1 MKKRIISCILT
12 VLILASVLPANAFA
26 DSSVI
31 HRQIHINPL
40 YKDVVDQKQLFSTLN
55 GAPRL
60 YSDTQP
66 QEAGSADEAAV
77 ILRKGMENREARI
90 AIRCPADAI
99 TPTDGILD
107 EIVEKAMEETGVPTQ
122 GDYIRWTYAG
132 WSGSCSLESDD
143 EGLHYVFVYDCK
155 YYTTAA
161 QEAELS
167 EKIDS
172 VLQSLDINDESSD
185 YDVICAVYDYICAN
199 VSYDYDNLND
209 SEYLLKYTAYAAM
222 INKTAVCQGYSA
234 LMYRMLQQK
243 NIDCRLI
250 PGSNHAWNIVAI
262 DGVYYNADSTWDA
275 GRDPKNYAYFLCG
288 DSDFAEHTRY
298 SEYSTEEFYRL
309 YPMAE
314 TKYVVCP
321 SHSYGAWVTT
331 KAPTCTESGIE
342 TRTCAKCG
350 ASEDRAIPATGHH
363 YDAVATAPTCTEK
376 GYTTHTCACG
386 DSYTDSSTDALGH
399 NYGAWEQT
407 KAPTCTVKGTEVRIC
422 TRCNASE
429 TRNVDALG
437 HSFIHYAEK
446 AATCTTDGWAAYDT
460 CSRCGYSTYRQIPA
474 AGHHYDA
481 VATAP
486 TCTERG
492 YTTHTCVCGISYTDS
507 YTDAVGHNYKAGI
520 CTICGALDPE
530 RRPASPQIMITTES
544 GRPKISWDA
553 VNGADKY
560 WVYRSVDGETFDY
573 YTRTDKPSFTDGSTS
588 IGTTYH
594 YAVKAVAVLGERDV
608 SSGRSTAQSIQ
619 CRPAAP
625 SVSIY
630 RASGKPQLK
639 WNAVSGAAKYWV
651 YRSTDGMNFKYYD
664 STAKTSYTNTGAL
677 LGTKYHYRVKAVAV
691 VNGKNVASAYNGTK
705 SLFTTPAAPGVS
717 IYRVNGK
724 PQLKWSAVTGAE
736 KYWIY
741 RSTDGVNFKYYDST
755 TGTSYT
761 NCIAASGTEYY
772 YKVKAAAVVN
782 GKDVASDFS
791 NTKSLFT
798 TPAAPSV
805 SITTS
810 KGKPKLTWKAVKGAD
825 NYYIYRSTDGKN
837 FKYYNETDEA
847 GYTNYSTNIGTTY
860 YYKVRAVKTIDGND
874 HKSDFSAVRSIQCR
888 PAAVNLSISRSYG
901 KPKLTWD
908 AVADADKYWI
918 YRSIDGKNFK
928 CYDTTT
934 KTSYINSGAAFN
946 TIYCYKVKAV
956 KVVNGR
962 NVVSG
967 SGSAKSVITALA
979 KPSVSITTSDGKPY
993 ISWDAVDGA
1002 TGYYVFRSTDGKNY
1016 SVLGY
1021 TTRTNYTNTASNAGT
1036 TYYYKVKAD
1045 SSNTKTAIC
1054 ANSDKTAEKLVE
1066 QAKSWL
1072 GCKES
1077 DGSNEEIIDTYNG
1090 HEPVARGLKLGYKDP
1105 WCAAFVSACA
1115 IKTGMTDIIPTEC
1128 GCGTMV
1134 KLFKKLGAWDENDGR
1149 IPNVGDIIFFD
1160 WDDSG
1165 YGDNDGFPGHV
1176 GIVEKVSG
1184 TEITVIDGNN
1194 KNDAVERRT
1203 VQINGRFIRGY
1214 GVPKYSGFRSGD
1226 TRSDYSNAVSV
1237 RCGLTAP
1244 TPSITTSEGKPKLTW
1259 SAVPGAAKYWV
1270 YRSTDGKS
1278 FSYLNSTVGT
1288 SYTDSDAKKNTKYYY
1303 KVKAV
1308 YSSNSDMNSA
1318 LSAAVSIKATK

>member
-60 YSDTQP
+60 YSGTQP
-66 QEAGSADEAAV
+66 QEAWSADEAAV

-107 EIVEKAMEETGVPTQ
+107 EIAEKAMEETGVPTQ

-132 WSGSCSLESDD
+132 WSGSYSLESDD

-350 ASEDRAIPATGHH
+350 VSENRAIPAT
-363 YDAVATAPTCTEK
+363 
-376 GYTTHTCACG
+376 
-386 DSYTDSSTDALGH
+386 
-399 NYGAWEQT
+399 
-407 KAPTCTVKGTEVRIC
+407 
-422 TRCNASE
+422 
-429 TRNVDALG
+429 
-437 HSFIHYAEK
+437 
-446 AATCTTDGWAAYDT
+446 
-460 CSRCGYSTYRQIPA
+460 
-474 AGHHYDA
+474 GHHYDA

-544 GRPKISWDA
+544 GRPKISWNA

-560 WVYRSVDGETFDY
+560 WIYRSVDGETFDY
-573 YTRTDKPSFTDGSTS
+573 YARTDKPSFTDGSTS
-588 IGTTYH
+588 IGTTYY
-594 YAVKAVAVLGERDV
+594 YAVKAVAVLGGRDV

-651 YRSTDGMNFKYYD
+651 YRSTDGVNFKYYD

-761 NCIAASGTEYY
+761 NCIAASGTEYH

-825 NYYIYRSTDGKN
+825 KYYIYRSTDGKN

-918 YRSIDGKNFK
+918 YRSTDGKNFK
-928 CYDTTT
+928 YYDTTT

-962 NVVSG
+962 NVASG

-1184 TEITVIDGNN
+1184 TQITVIDGNN

-1288 SYTDSDAKKNTKYYY
+1288 SYTDSGAKKNTKYYY

>member
-55 GAPRL
+55 SAPRL

-107 EIVEKAMEETGVPTQ
+107 EIAEKAMEETGVPTQ

-132 WSGSCSLESDD
+132 WSGSYSLESDD
-143 EGLHYVFVYDCK
+143 EGRHYVFVYDCK

-275 GRDPKNYAYFLCG
+275 GKDPKNYAYFLCG

-309 YPMAE
+309 YPMAK

-350 ASEDRAIPATGHH
+350 VSENRAIPATGHH

-376 GYTTHTCACG
+376 GYTTHTCA
-386 DSYTDSSTDALGH
+386 
-399 NYGAWEQT
+399 
-407 KAPTCTVKGTEVRIC
+407 
-422 TRCNASE
+422 
-429 TRNVDALG
+429 
-437 HSFIHYAEK
+437 
-446 AATCTTDGWAAYDT
+446 
-460 CSRCGYSTYRQIPA
+460 
-474 AGHHYDA
+474 
-481 VATAP
+481 
-486 TCTERG
+486 
-492 YTTHTCVCGISYTDS
+492 CGISYTDS

-544 GRPKISWDA
+544 GRPKISWNA

-573 YTRTDKPSFTDGSTS
+573 YARTDKPSFTDGSTS
-588 IGTTYH
+588 IGTTYY
-594 YAVKAVAVLGERDV
+594 YAVKAVAVLGGRDV

-651 YRSTDGMNFKYYD
+651 YRSTDGVNFKYYD

-691 VNGKNVASAYNGTK
+691 VNGKNVASADSGTK

-825 NYYIYRSTDGKN
+825 NYWIYRSTDGKN

-918 YRSIDGKNFK
+918 YRSTDGKNFK

-962 NVVSG
+962 NVASG

-1045 SSNTKTAIC
+1045 NSNTKTAIC

-1184 TEITVIDGNN
+1184 TKITVIDGNN

-1288 SYTDSDAKKNTKYYY
+1288 SYTDSGAKKNTKYYY

>member
-132 WSGSCSLESDD
+132 WSGSYSLESDD
-143 EGLHYVFVYDCK
+143 EGLYYVFVYDCK

-199 VSYDYDNLND
+199 VSYDYDNLDD

-386 DSYTDSSTDALGH
+386 DSYTDSSTDA
-399 NYGAWEQT
+399 
-407 KAPTCTVKGTEVRIC
+407 
-422 TRCNASE
+422 
-429 TRNVDALG
+429 
-437 HSFIHYAEK
+437 
-446 AATCTTDGWAAYDT
+446 
-460 CSRCGYSTYRQIPA
+460 
-474 AGHHYDA
+474 
-481 VATAP
+481 
-486 TCTERG
+486 
-492 YTTHTCVCGISYTDS
+492 
-507 YTDAVGHNYKAGI
+507 VGHNYKAGI

-544 GRPKISWDA
+544 GRPKISWNA

-560 WVYRSVDGETFDY
+560 WIYRSVDGETFDY
-573 YTRTDKPSFTDGSTS
+573 YARTDKPSFTDGSTS
-588 IGTTYH
+588 IGTTYY
-594 YAVKAVAVLGERDV
+594 YAVKAVAVLGGRDV
-608 SSGRSTAQSIQ
+608 PSGRSTAQSIQ

-651 YRSTDGMNFKYYD
+651 YRSTDGVNFKYYD
-664 STAKTSYTNTGAL
+664 STTKTSYTNTGAL

-691 VNGKNVASAYNGTK
+691 VNGKNVASADSGTK

-724 PQLKWSAVTGAE
+724 PQLKWSAVTGAA

-918 YRSIDGKNFK
+918 YRSTDGKNFK
-928 CYDTTT
+928 YYDTTT

-1149 IPNVGDIIFFD
+1149 IPNAGDIIFFD

-1184 TEITVIDGNN
+1184 TKITVIDGNN

-1214 GVPKYSGFRSGD
+1214 GVPKYSGFCSGD

-1288 SYTDSDAKKNTKYYY
+1288 SYTDSGAKKNTKYYY

>member
-31 HRQIHINPL
+31 HRQIHINTL
-40 YKDVVDQKQLFSTLN
+40 YKDVVYQKQLFSTLN

-107 EIVEKAMEETGVPTQ
+107 EIAEKAMEETGVPTQ

-386 DSYTDSSTDALGH
+386 L
-399 NYGAWEQT
+399 
-407 KAPTCTVKGTEVRIC
+407 
-422 TRCNASE
+422 
-429 TRNVDALG
+429 
-437 HSFIHYAEK
+437 
-446 AATCTTDGWAAYDT
+446 
-460 CSRCGYSTYRQIPA
+460 
-474 AGHHYDA
+474 
-481 VATAP
+481 
-486 TCTERG
+486 
-492 YTTHTCVCGISYTDS
+492 SYTDS

-544 GRPKISWDA
+544 GRPKISWNA

-573 YTRTDKPSFTDGSTS
+573 YARTDKPSFTDGSTS

-594 YAVKAVAVLGERDV
+594 YAVKAVAVLGGRDV

-625 SVSIY
+625 SVRIY
-630 RASGKPQLK
+630 RVNGKPQLK
-639 WNAVSGAAKYWV
+639 WNAVSGTAKYWV
-651 YRSTDGMNFKYYD
+651 YRSTDGVNFKYYD

-772 YKVKAAAVVN
+772 YKVKAAAVVS
-782 GKDVASDFS
+782 GKNVASDFS

-1288 SYTDSDAKKNTKYYY
+1288 SYTDSGAKKNTKYYY

-1308 YSSNSDMNSA
+1308 YSSNSDLNSA
-1318 LSAAVSIKATK
+1318 RSAAVSIKATK

>member
-107 EIVEKAMEETGVPTQ
+107 EIAEKAMEETGVPTQ

-262 DGVYYNADSTWDA
+262 DGVYYNVDSTWDA

-350 ASEDRAIPATGHH
+350 VSENRAIPAT
-363 YDAVATAPTCTEK
+363 
-376 GYTTHTCACG
+376 
-386 DSYTDSSTDALGH
+386 
-399 NYGAWEQT
+399 
-407 KAPTCTVKGTEVRIC
+407 
-422 TRCNASE
+422 
-429 TRNVDALG
+429 
-437 HSFIHYAEK
+437 
-446 AATCTTDGWAAYDT
+446 
-460 CSRCGYSTYRQIPA
+460 
-474 AGHHYDA
+474 GHHYDA

-492 YTTHTCVCGISYTDS
+492 YTTHTCVCGLSYTDS

-544 GRPKISWDA
+544 GRPKISWNA

-573 YTRTDKPSFTDGSTS
+573 YARTDKPSFTDGSTS
-588 IGTTYH
+588 IGTTYY
-594 YAVKAVAVLGERDV
+594 YAVKAVAVLGGRDV

-625 SVSIY
+625 SVRIY
-630 RASGKPQLK
+630 RVNGKPQLK

-651 YRSTDGMNFKYYD
+651 YRSTDGVNFKYYD

-691 VNGKNVASAYNGTK
+691 VNGKNVASADSGTK

-772 YKVKAAAVVN
+772 YKVKAAAVEN
-782 GKDVASDFS
+782 GKNVASDFS

-918 YRSIDGKNFK
+918 YRSTDGKNFK
-928 CYDTTT
+928 YYDTTT

-946 TIYCYKVKAV
+946 TIYYYKVKAV

-1045 SSNTKTAIC
+1045 NSNTKTAIC

-1184 TEITVIDGNN
+1184 TKITVIDGNN

-1288 SYTDSDAKKNTKYYY
+1288 SYTDSGAKKNTKYYY

>member
-107 EIVEKAMEETGVPTQ
+107 EIAEKAMEETGVPTQ
-122 GDYIRWTYAG
+122 DDYIRWTYSG
-132 WSGSCSLESDD
+132 WSGSYSLESDD

-350 ASEDRAIPATGHH
+350 VSENRAIPATGHH

-386 DSYTDSSTDALGH
+386 DSYTDSS
-399 NYGAWEQT
+399 
-407 KAPTCTVKGTEVRIC
+407 
-422 TRCNASE
+422 
-429 TRNVDALG
+429 
-437 HSFIHYAEK
+437 
-446 AATCTTDGWAAYDT
+446 
-460 CSRCGYSTYRQIPA
+460 
-474 AGHHYDA
+474 
-481 VATAP
+481 
-486 TCTERG
+486 
-492 YTTHTCVCGISYTDS
+492 
-507 YTDAVGHNYKAGI
+507 TDAVGHNYKAGI

-544 GRPKISWDA
+544 GRPKISWNA

-560 WVYRSVDGETFDY
+560 WIYRSVDGETFDY
-573 YTRTDKPSFTDGSTS
+573 YARTDKPSFTDGSSS
-588 IGTTYH
+588 IGTTYY
-594 YAVKAVAVLGERDV
+594 YAVKAVAVLGGRDV

-651 YRSTDGMNFKYYD
+651 YRSTDGVNFKYYD
-664 STAKTSYTNTGAL
+664 STAKTSYTYTGAL

-691 VNGKNVASAYNGTK
+691 VNGKNVASADSGTK

-717 IYRVNGK
+717 IYSVKGK

-825 NYYIYRSTDGKN
+825 KYYIYRSTDGKN

-918 YRSIDGKNFK
+918 YRSTDGKNFK

-1045 SSNTKTAIC
+1045 NSNTKTAIC

-1184 TEITVIDGNN
+1184 TKITVIDGNN

-1226 TRSDYSNAVSV
+1226 TRSDFSNAVSL

-1244 TPSITTSEGKPKLTW
+1244 TSIITTSEGKPKLTW

-1288 SYTDSDAKKNTKYYY
+1288 SYTDSGAKKNTKYYY

>member
-132 WSGSCSLESDD
+132 WSGSYSLESDD
-143 EGLHYVFVYDCK
+143 EGLYYVFVYDCE

-199 VSYDYDNLND
+199 VSYDYDNLDD

-350 ASEDRAIPATGHH
+350 VSENRAIPATGHH

-386 DSYTDSSTDALGH
+386 DSYTDSS
-399 NYGAWEQT
+399 
-407 KAPTCTVKGTEVRIC
+407 
-422 TRCNASE
+422 
-429 TRNVDALG
+429 
-437 HSFIHYAEK
+437 
-446 AATCTTDGWAAYDT
+446 
-460 CSRCGYSTYRQIPA
+460 
-474 AGHHYDA
+474 
-481 VATAP
+481 
-486 TCTERG
+486 
-492 YTTHTCVCGISYTDS
+492 
-507 YTDAVGHNYKAGI
+507 TDAVGHNYKAGI

-544 GRPKISWDA
+544 GRPKISWNA

-573 YTRTDKPSFTDGSTS
+573 YARTDKPSFTDGSTS
-588 IGTTYH
+588 IGTTYY
-594 YAVKAVAVLGERDV
+594 YAVKAVAVLGGRDV

-651 YRSTDGMNFKYYD
+651 YRSTDGVNFKYYD
-664 STAKTSYTNTGAL
+664 STTKTSYTNTGAL

-691 VNGKNVASAYNGTK
+691 VNGKNVASADSGTK

-724 PQLKWSAVTGAE
+724 PQLKWSAVTGAA

-918 YRSIDGKNFK
+918 YRSTDGKNFK

-967 SGSAKSVITALA
+967 SGNAKSVITALA

-1045 SSNTKTAIC
+1045 NSNTKTAIC

-1149 IPNVGDIIFFD
+1149 IPNAGDIIFFD

-1288 SYTDSDAKKNTKYYY
+1288 SYTDSGAKKNTKYYY

-1318 LSAAVSIKATK
+1318 RSAAVSIKATK

>member
-40 YKDVVDQKQLFSTLN
+40 YKDVVDQKQLFSALN

-107 EIVEKAMEETGVPTQ
+107 EIAEKAMEETGVPTQ

-132 WSGSCSLESDD
+132 WSGSYSLESDD

-314 TKYVVCP
+314 TKYAVCP

-350 ASEDRAIPATGHH
+350 VSENRAIPATGHH

-386 DSYTDSSTDALGH
+386 DSYTDS
-399 NYGAWEQT
+399 
-407 KAPTCTVKGTEVRIC
+407 
-422 TRCNASE
+422 
-429 TRNVDALG
+429 
-437 HSFIHYAEK
+437 
-446 AATCTTDGWAAYDT
+446 
-460 CSRCGYSTYRQIPA
+460 
-474 AGHHYDA
+474 
-481 VATAP
+481 
-486 TCTERG
+486 
-492 YTTHTCVCGISYTDS
+492 
-507 YTDAVGHNYKAGI
+507 YTDAAGHNYKAGI

-544 GRPKISWDA
+544 GRPKISWNA

-560 WVYRSVDGETFDY
+560 WIYRSVDGVTFDY
-573 YTRTDKPSFTDGSTS
+573 YARTDKPSFTDGSTS
-588 IGTTYH
+588 IGTTYY
-594 YAVKAVAVLGERDV
+594 YAVKAVAVLGGRDV

-651 YRSTDGMNFKYYD
+651 YRSTDGVNFKYYD

-825 NYYIYRSTDGKN
+825 NYWIYRSTDGKN

-918 YRSIDGKNFK
+918 YRSTDGKNFK

-962 NVVSG
+962 NVASG

-1045 SSNTKTAIC
+1045 NSNTKTAIC

-1184 TEITVIDGNN
+1184 TQITVIDGNN

-1288 SYTDSDAKKNTKYYY
+1288 SYTDSGAKKNTKYYY

>member
-1 MKKRIISCILT
+1 M
-12 VLILASVLPANAFA
+12 LILASVLPANAFA

-90 AIRCPADAI
+90 AFRCPADAI

-107 EIVEKAMEETGVPTQ
+107 EIAEKAMEETGVPTQ

-132 WSGSCSLESDD
+132 WNGSYSLESDD

-350 ASEDRAIPATGHH
+350 VSENRAIPATGHH

-386 DSYTDSSTDALGH
+386 DSYTDSS
-399 NYGAWEQT
+399 
-407 KAPTCTVKGTEVRIC
+407 
-422 TRCNASE
+422 
-429 TRNVDALG
+429 
-437 HSFIHYAEK
+437 
-446 AATCTTDGWAAYDT
+446 
-460 CSRCGYSTYRQIPA
+460 
-474 AGHHYDA
+474 
-481 VATAP
+481 
-486 TCTERG
+486 
-492 YTTHTCVCGISYTDS
+492 
-507 YTDAVGHNYKAGI
+507 TDAVGHNYKAGI

-544 GRPKISWDA
+544 GRPKISWNA

-560 WVYRSVDGETFDY
+560 WIYRSVDGETFDY
-573 YTRTDKPSFTDGSTS
+573 YARTDKPSFTDGSTS
-588 IGTTYH
+588 IGTTYY
-594 YAVKAVAVLGERDV
+594 YAVKAVAVLGGRDV

-651 YRSTDGMNFKYYD
+651 YRSTDGVNFKYYD

-691 VNGKNVASAYNGTK
+691 VNGKNVASAYSGTK
-705 SLFTTPAAPGVS
+705 SLFTTPAAPDVS

-798 TPAAPSV
+798 TPSAPSV

-825 NYYIYRSTDGKN
+825 NYWIYRSTDGKN

-918 YRSIDGKNFK
+918 YRSTDGKNFK

-962 NVVSG
+962 NVASG

-1045 SSNTKTAIC
+1045 NSNTKTAIC

-1288 SYTDSDAKKNTKYYY
+1288 SYTDSGAKKNTKYYY

>member
-55 GAPRL
+55 SAPRL

-90 AIRCPADAI
+90 AIRFPADAI

-107 EIVEKAMEETGVPTQ
+107 EIAEKAMEETGVPTQ

-132 WSGSCSLESDD
+132 WSGSYSLESDD
-143 EGLHYVFVYDCK
+143 EGRHYVFVYDCK

-288 DSDFAEHTRY
+288 DTDFAEHTRY

-350 ASEDRAIPATGHH
+350 VSENRAIPATGHH

-386 DSYTDSSTDALGH
+386 DSYTDSS
-399 NYGAWEQT
+399 
-407 KAPTCTVKGTEVRIC
+407 
-422 TRCNASE
+422 
-429 TRNVDALG
+429 
-437 HSFIHYAEK
+437 
-446 AATCTTDGWAAYDT
+446 
-460 CSRCGYSTYRQIPA
+460 
-474 AGHHYDA
+474 
-481 VATAP
+481 
-486 TCTERG
+486 
-492 YTTHTCVCGISYTDS
+492 
-507 YTDAVGHNYKAGI
+507 TDAVGHNYKAGI

-544 GRPKISWDA
+544 GRPKISWNA

-573 YTRTDKPSFTDGSTS
+573 YARTDKPSFTDGSTS

-594 YAVKAVAVLGERDV
+594 YAVKAVAVLGGRDV

-630 RASGKPQLK
+630 RVSGKPQLK

-651 YRSTDGMNFKYYD
+651 YRSTDGVNFKYYD

-691 VNGKNVASAYNGTK
+691 VNGKNVASADSGTK

-825 NYYIYRSTDGKN
+825 KYWIYRSTDGKN

-918 YRSIDGKNFK
+918 YRSTDGKNFK

-1045 SSNTKTAIC
+1045 NSNTKTAIC

-1184 TEITVIDGNN
+1184 TQITVIDGNN

-1203 VQINGRFIRGY
+1203 VQVNGRFIRGY

-1288 SYTDSDAKKNTKYYY
+1288 SYTDSGAKKNTKYYY

-1308 YSSNSDMNSA
+1308 YSSNSDLNSA
-1318 LSAAVSIKATK
+1318 RSAAVSIKATK

>member
-55 GAPRL
+55 SAPRL

-90 AIRCPADAI
+90 AIRFPADAI

-107 EIVEKAMEETGVPTQ
+107 EIAEKAMEETGVPTQ

-132 WSGSCSLESDD
+132 WSGSYSLESDD
-143 EGLHYVFVYDCK
+143 EGRHYVFVYDCK

-275 GRDPKNYAYFLCG
+275 GKDPKNYAYFLCG

-309 YPMAE
+309 YPMAK

-350 ASEDRAIPATGHH
+350 VSENRAIPATGHH

-376 GYTTHTCACG
+376 GYTTHTCA
-386 DSYTDSSTDALGH
+386 
-399 NYGAWEQT
+399 
-407 KAPTCTVKGTEVRIC
+407 
-422 TRCNASE
+422 
-429 TRNVDALG
+429 
-437 HSFIHYAEK
+437 
-446 AATCTTDGWAAYDT
+446 
-460 CSRCGYSTYRQIPA
+460 
-474 AGHHYDA
+474 
-481 VATAP
+481 
-486 TCTERG
+486 
-492 YTTHTCVCGISYTDS
+492 CGISYTDS

-544 GRPKISWDA
+544 GRPKISWNA

-573 YTRTDKPSFTDGSTS
+573 YARTDKPSFTDGSTS
-588 IGTTYH
+588 IGTTYY
-594 YAVKAVAVLGERDV
+594 YAVKAVAVLGGRDV

-625 SVSIY
+625 SVRIY
-630 RASGKPQLK
+630 RVNGKPQLK

-651 YRSTDGMNFKYYD
+651 YRSTDGVNFKYYD

-825 NYYIYRSTDGKN
+825 KYYIYRSTDGKN

-918 YRSIDGKNFK
+918 YRSTDGKNFK
-928 CYDTTT
+928 YYDTTT

-962 NVVSG
+962 NVASG

-1045 SSNTKTAIC
+1045 NSNTKTAIC

-1149 IPNVGDIIFFD
+1149 IPNIGDIIFFD

-1184 TEITVIDGNN
+1184 TKITVIDGNN

-1288 SYTDSDAKKNTKYYY
+1288 SYTDSGAKKNTKYYY

-1308 YSSNSDMNSA
+1308 YSSNSDLNSA
-1318 LSAAVSIKATK
+1318 RSAAVSIKATK

>member
-90 AIRCPADAI
+90 AFRCPADAI

-107 EIVEKAMEETGVPTQ
+107 EIAEKAMEETGVPTQ

-132 WSGSCSLESDD
+132 WSGSYSLESDD

-167 EKIDS
+167 KKIDS

-350 ASEDRAIPATGHH
+350 VSENRAIPATGHH

-386 DSYTDSSTDALGH
+386 DSYTDSS
-399 NYGAWEQT
+399 
-407 KAPTCTVKGTEVRIC
+407 
-422 TRCNASE
+422 
-429 TRNVDALG
+429 
-437 HSFIHYAEK
+437 
-446 AATCTTDGWAAYDT
+446 
-460 CSRCGYSTYRQIPA
+460 
-474 AGHHYDA
+474 
-481 VATAP
+481 
-486 TCTERG
+486 
-492 YTTHTCVCGISYTDS
+492 
-507 YTDAVGHNYKAGI
+507 TDAVGHNYKAGI

-544 GRPKISWDA
+544 GRPKISWNA

-560 WVYRSVDGETFDY
+560 WIYRSVDGETFDY
-573 YTRTDKPSFTDGSTS
+573 YARTDKPSFTDGSTS
-588 IGTTYH
+588 IGTTYY
-594 YAVKAVAVLGERDV
+594 YAVKAVAVLGGRDV

-651 YRSTDGMNFKYYD
+651 YRSTDGVNFKYYD

-825 NYYIYRSTDGKN
+825 NYWIYRSTDGKN

-918 YRSIDGKNFK
+918 YRSTDGKNFK

-962 NVVSG
+962 NVASG

-1045 SSNTKTAIC
+1045 NSNTKTAIC

-1165 YGDNDGFPGHV
+1165 YGDNDGSPGHV

-1184 TEITVIDGNN
+1184 TQITVIDGNN

-1288 SYTDSDAKKNTKYYY
+1288 SYTDSGAKKNTKYYY

-1318 LSAAVSIKATK
+1318 RSAAVSIKATK

>member
-107 EIVEKAMEETGVPTQ
+107 EIAEKAMEETGVPTQ

-132 WSGSCSLESDD
+132 WSGSYSLESDD

-185 YDVICAVYDYICAN
+185 YDIICAVYDYICAN

-288 DSDFAEHTRY
+288 DTDFAEHTRY

-350 ASEDRAIPATGHH
+350 VSENRAIPATGHH

-386 DSYTDSSTDALGH
+386 DSYTDSS
-399 NYGAWEQT
+399 
-407 KAPTCTVKGTEVRIC
+407 
-422 TRCNASE
+422 
-429 TRNVDALG
+429 
-437 HSFIHYAEK
+437 
-446 AATCTTDGWAAYDT
+446 
-460 CSRCGYSTYRQIPA
+460 
-474 AGHHYDA
+474 
-481 VATAP
+481 
-486 TCTERG
+486 
-492 YTTHTCVCGISYTDS
+492 
-507 YTDAVGHNYKAGI
+507 TDAVGHNYKAGI

-544 GRPKISWDA
+544 GRPKISWNA

-573 YTRTDKPSFTDGSTS
+573 YARTDKPSFTDGSTS
-588 IGTTYH
+588 IGTTYY
-594 YAVKAVAVLGERDV
+594 YAVKAVAVLGGRDV

-630 RASGKPQLK
+630 RVSGKPQLK

-651 YRSTDGMNFKYYD
+651 YRSTDGVNFKYYD

-918 YRSIDGKNFK
+918 YRSTDGKNFK

-946 TIYCYKVKAV
+946 TIYYYKVKAV

-1045 SSNTKTAIC
+1045 NSNTKTAIC

-1184 TEITVIDGNN
+1184 TKITVIDGNN

-1288 SYTDSDAKKNTKYYY
+1288 SYTDSGAKKNTKYYY

>member
-1 MKKRIISCILT
+1 M
-12 VLILASVLPANAFA
+12 LPANAFA

-90 AIRCPADAI
+90 AIRCPVDAI

-132 WSGSCSLESDD
+132 WSGSYSLESDD

-199 VSYDYDNLND
+199 VSYDYDNLDD

-262 DGVYYNADSTWDA
+262 DGLYYNADSTWDA
-275 GRDPKNYAYFLCG
+275 GKDPKNYAYFLCG

-314 TKYVVCP
+314 TKHVVCP

-350 ASEDRAIPATGHH
+350 VSEDRAIPAT
-363 YDAVATAPTCTEK
+363 
-376 GYTTHTCACG
+376 
-386 DSYTDSSTDALGH
+386 
-399 NYGAWEQT
+399 
-407 KAPTCTVKGTEVRIC
+407 
-422 TRCNASE
+422 
-429 TRNVDALG
+429 
-437 HSFIHYAEK
+437 
-446 AATCTTDGWAAYDT
+446 
-460 CSRCGYSTYRQIPA
+460 
-474 AGHHYDA
+474 GHHYDA

-492 YTTHTCVCGISYTDS
+492 YTTHTCVCGLSYTDS

-544 GRPKISWDA
+544 GRPKISWNA

-560 WVYRSVDGETFDY
+560 WIYRSVDGETFDY
-573 YTRTDKPSFTDGSTS
+573 YARTDKPSFTDGSTS
-588 IGTTYH
+588 IGTTYY

-651 YRSTDGMNFKYYD
+651 YRSTDGVNFKYYD
-664 STAKTSYTNTGAL
+664 STTKTSYTNTGAL

-691 VNGKNVASAYNGTK
+691 VNGKNVASADSGTK

-724 PQLKWSAVTGAE
+724 PQLKWSAVTGAA

-772 YKVKAAAVVN
+772 YKVKAAAVAN

-918 YRSIDGKNFK
+918 YRSTDGKNFK
-928 CYDTTT
+928 YYDTTT

-1045 SSNTKTAIC
+1045 NSNTKTAIC

-1184 TEITVIDGNN
+1184 TKITVIDGNN

-1288 SYTDSDAKKNTKYYY
+1288 SYTDSGAKKNTKYYY

-1318 LSAAVSIKATK
+1318 RSAAVSIKATK

>member
-132 WSGSCSLESDD
+132 WSGSYSLESDD

-350 ASEDRAIPATGHH
+350 VSENRAIPATGHH

-386 DSYTDSSTDALGH
+386 DSYTDSS
-399 NYGAWEQT
+399 
-407 KAPTCTVKGTEVRIC
+407 
-422 TRCNASE
+422 
-429 TRNVDALG
+429 
-437 HSFIHYAEK
+437 
-446 AATCTTDGWAAYDT
+446 
-460 CSRCGYSTYRQIPA
+460 
-474 AGHHYDA
+474 
-481 VATAP
+481 
-486 TCTERG
+486 
-492 YTTHTCVCGISYTDS
+492 
-507 YTDAVGHNYKAGI
+507 TDAVGHNYKAGI

-544 GRPKISWDA
+544 GRPKISWNA

-573 YTRTDKPSFTDGSTS
+573 YARTDKPSFTDGSTS
-588 IGTTYH
+588 IGTTYY
-594 YAVKAVAVLGERDV
+594 YAVKAVAVLGGRDV

-651 YRSTDGMNFKYYD
+651 YRSTDGVNFKYYD

-825 NYYIYRSTDGKN
+825 KYWIYRSTDGKN

-918 YRSIDGKNFK
+918 YRSTDGKNFK

-1045 SSNTKTAIC
+1045 NSNTKTAIC

-1184 TEITVIDGNN
+1184 TKITVIDGNN

-1288 SYTDSDAKKNTKYYY
+1288 SYTDSGAKKNTKYYY

>member
-107 EIVEKAMEETGVPTQ
+107 EIAEKAMEETGVPTQ

-132 WSGSCSLESDD
+132 WSGSYSLESDD
-143 EGLHYVFVYDCK
+143 EGLYYVFVYDCK

-172 VLQSLDINDESSD
+172 VLQSLDINDEASD

-199 VSYDYDNLND
+199 VSYDYDNLDD

-309 YPMAE
+309 YPMAK

-350 ASEDRAIPATGHH
+350 VSENRAIPAT
-363 YDAVATAPTCTEK
+363 
-376 GYTTHTCACG
+376 
-386 DSYTDSSTDALGH
+386 
-399 NYGAWEQT
+399 
-407 KAPTCTVKGTEVRIC
+407 
-422 TRCNASE
+422 
-429 TRNVDALG
+429 
-437 HSFIHYAEK
+437 
-446 AATCTTDGWAAYDT
+446 
-460 CSRCGYSTYRQIPA
+460 
-474 AGHHYDA
+474 GHHYDA

-492 YTTHTCVCGISYTDS
+492 YTTHTCVCGLSYTDS
-507 YTDAVGHNYKAGI
+507 YTDAAGHNYKAGI

-544 GRPKISWDA
+544 GRPKISWNA

-573 YTRTDKPSFTDGSTS
+573 YARTDKPSFTDGSTS
-588 IGTTYH
+588 IGTTYY
-594 YAVKAVAVLGERDV
+594 YAVKAVAVLGGRDV
-608 SSGRSTAQSIQ
+608 PSGRSTAQSIQ

-651 YRSTDGMNFKYYD
+651 YRSTDGVNFKYYD

-691 VNGKNVASAYNGTK
+691 VNGKNVASAYSGTK

-825 NYYIYRSTDGKN
+825 KYWIYRSTDGKN

-918 YRSIDGKNFK
+918 YRSTDGKNFK

-1045 SSNTKTAIC
+1045 NSNTKTAIC

-1184 TEITVIDGNN
+1184 TKITVIDGNN

-1288 SYTDSDAKKNTKYYY
+1288 SYTDSGAKKNTKYYY

-1318 LSAAVSIKATK
+1318 RSAAVSIKATK

>member
-1 MKKRIISCILT
+1 M
-12 VLILASVLPANAFA
+12 LILASVLPANAFA

-132 WSGSCSLESDD
+132 WSGSYSLESDD

-350 ASEDRAIPATGHH
+350 VSENRAIPATGHH

-386 DSYTDSSTDALGH
+386 DSYTDSS
-399 NYGAWEQT
+399 
-407 KAPTCTVKGTEVRIC
+407 
-422 TRCNASE
+422 
-429 TRNVDALG
+429 
-437 HSFIHYAEK
+437 
-446 AATCTTDGWAAYDT
+446 
-460 CSRCGYSTYRQIPA
+460 
-474 AGHHYDA
+474 
-481 VATAP
+481 
-486 TCTERG
+486 
-492 YTTHTCVCGISYTDS
+492 
-507 YTDAVGHNYKAGI
+507 TDAVGHNYKAGI

-544 GRPKISWDA
+544 GRPKISWNA

-573 YTRTDKPSFTDGSTS
+573 YARTDKPSFTDGSTS
-588 IGTTYH
+588 IGTTYY
-594 YAVKAVAVLGERDV
+594 YAVKAVAVLGGRDV

-651 YRSTDGMNFKYYD
+651 YRSTDGVNFKYYD

-691 VNGKNVASAYNGTK
+691 VNGKNVASADSGTK

-825 NYYIYRSTDGKN
+825 KYYIYRSTDGKN

-918 YRSIDGKNFK
+918 YRSTDGKNFK
-928 CYDTTT
+928 YYDTTT

-1045 SSNTKTAIC
+1045 NSNTKTAIC

-1184 TEITVIDGNN
+1184 TKITVIDGNN

-1288 SYTDSDAKKNTKYYY
+1288 SYTDSGAKKNTKYYY

-1318 LSAAVSIKATK
+1318 RSAAVSIKATK

>member
-132 WSGSCSLESDD
+132 WSGSYSLESDD

-199 VSYDYDNLND
+199 VSYDYDNLDD

-309 YPMAE
+309 YPMAK

-350 ASEDRAIPATGHH
+350 VSENRAIPAT
-363 YDAVATAPTCTEK
+363 
-376 GYTTHTCACG
+376 
-386 DSYTDSSTDALGH
+386 
-399 NYGAWEQT
+399 
-407 KAPTCTVKGTEVRIC
+407 
-422 TRCNASE
+422 
-429 TRNVDALG
+429 
-437 HSFIHYAEK
+437 
-446 AATCTTDGWAAYDT
+446 
-460 CSRCGYSTYRQIPA
+460 
-474 AGHHYDA
+474 GHHYDA

-492 YTTHTCVCGISYTDS
+492 YTTHTCVCGLSYTDS
-507 YTDAVGHNYKAGI
+507 YTDAAGHNYKAGI

-544 GRPKISWDA
+544 GRPKISWNA

-573 YTRTDKPSFTDGSTS
+573 YARTDKPSFTDGSTS
-588 IGTTYH
+588 IGTTYY
-594 YAVKAVAVLGERDV
+594 YAVKAVAVLGGRDV

-651 YRSTDGMNFKYYD
+651 YRSTDGVNFKYYD

-691 VNGKNVASAYNGTK
+691 VNGKNVASADSGTK

-772 YKVKAAAVVN
+772 YKVKAAAVEN
-782 GKDVASDFS
+782 GKNVASDFS

-825 NYYIYRSTDGKN
+825 KYYIYRSTDGKN

-918 YRSIDGKNFK
+918 YRSTDGKNFK
-928 CYDTTT
+928 YYDTTT

-1045 SSNTKTAIC
+1045 NLNTKTAIC

-1149 IPNVGDIIFFD
+1149 IPNVGDIIFFG

-1184 TEITVIDGNN
+1184 TQITVIDGNN

-1288 SYTDSDAKKNTKYYY
+1288 SYTDSGAKKNTKYYY

-1308 YSSNSDMNSA
+1308 YSSNSDLNSA
-1318 LSAAVSIKATK
+1318 RSAAVSIKATK

>member
-12 VLILASVLPANAFA
+12 VLILASVLPANTFA

-107 EIVEKAMEETGVPTQ
+107 EIAEKAMEETGVPTQ

-132 WSGSCSLESDD
+132 WSGSYSLESDD

-199 VSYDYDNLND
+199 VSYDYDNLED

-350 ASEDRAIPATGHH
+350 VSENRAIPAAGHH

-386 DSYTDSSTDALGH
+386 DSYTDSS
-399 NYGAWEQT
+399 
-407 KAPTCTVKGTEVRIC
+407 
-422 TRCNASE
+422 
-429 TRNVDALG
+429 
-437 HSFIHYAEK
+437 
-446 AATCTTDGWAAYDT
+446 
-460 CSRCGYSTYRQIPA
+460 
-474 AGHHYDA
+474 
-481 VATAP
+481 
-486 TCTERG
+486 
-492 YTTHTCVCGISYTDS
+492 
-507 YTDAVGHNYKAGI
+507 TDAVGHNYKAGI

-544 GRPKISWDA
+544 GRPKISWNA

-560 WVYRSVDGETFDY
+560 WIYRSVDGETFDY
-573 YTRTDKPSFTDGSTS
+573 YARTDKPSFTDGSTS
-588 IGTTYH
+588 IGTTYY
-594 YAVKAVAVLGERDV
+594 YAVKAVAVLDGRDV
-608 SSGRSTAQSIQ
+608 PSGRSTAQSIQ

-651 YRSTDGMNFKYYD
+651 YRSTDGVNFKYYD
-664 STAKTSYTNTGAL
+664 STTKTSYTNTGAL

-691 VNGKNVASAYNGTK
+691 VNGKDVASADSGTK

-724 PQLKWSAVTGAE
+724 PQLKWSAVTGAA

-918 YRSIDGKNFK
+918 YRSTDGKNFK

-1045 SSNTKTAIC
+1045 NSNTKTASC

-1184 TEITVIDGNN
+1184 TKITVIDGNN

-1278 FSYLNSTVGT
+1278 FSYLNSTAGT
-1288 SYTDSDAKKNTKYYY
+1288 SYTDSGAKKNTKYYY

-1308 YSSNSDMNSA
+1308 YSSNSDLNSA
-1318 LSAAVSIKATK
+1318 RSAAVSIKATK

>member
-12 VLILASVLPANAFA
+12 VLILASVLPANTFA

-107 EIVEKAMEETGVPTQ
+107 EIAEKAMEETGVPTQ

-132 WSGSCSLESDD
+132 WSGSYSLESDD

-199 VSYDYDNLND
+199 VSYDYDNLED

-350 ASEDRAIPATGHH
+350 VSENRAIPAAGHH

-386 DSYTDSSTDALGH
+386 DSYTDSS
-399 NYGAWEQT
+399 
-407 KAPTCTVKGTEVRIC
+407 
-422 TRCNASE
+422 
-429 TRNVDALG
+429 
-437 HSFIHYAEK
+437 
-446 AATCTTDGWAAYDT
+446 
-460 CSRCGYSTYRQIPA
+460 
-474 AGHHYDA
+474 
-481 VATAP
+481 
-486 TCTERG
+486 
-492 YTTHTCVCGISYTDS
+492 
-507 YTDAVGHNYKAGI
+507 TDAVGHNYKAGI

-544 GRPKISWDA
+544 GRPKISWNA

-560 WVYRSVDGETFDY
+560 WIYRSVDGETFDY
-573 YTRTDKPSFTDGSTS
+573 YARTDKPSFTDGSTS
-588 IGTTYH
+588 IGTTYY
-594 YAVKAVAVLGERDV
+594 YAVKAVAVLGGRDV

-651 YRSTDGMNFKYYD
+651 YRSTDGVNFKYYD

-825 NYYIYRSTDGKN
+825 KYYIYRSTDGKN

-918 YRSIDGKNFK
+918 YRSTDGKNFK

-962 NVVSG
+962 NVASG

-1045 SSNTKTAIC
+1045 NSNTKTAIC

-1184 TEITVIDGNN
+1184 TKITVIDGNN

-1318 LSAAVSIKATK
+1318 RSAAVSIKATK

>member
-107 EIVEKAMEETGVPTQ
+107 EIAEKAMEETGVPTQ

-132 WSGSCSLESDD
+132 WSGSYSLESDD

-376 GYTTHTCACG
+376 GYTTHTC
-386 DSYTDSSTDALGH
+386 
-399 NYGAWEQT
+399 
-407 KAPTCTVKGTEVRIC
+407 
-422 TRCNASE
+422 
-429 TRNVDALG
+429 
-437 HSFIHYAEK
+437 
-446 AATCTTDGWAAYDT
+446 
-460 CSRCGYSTYRQIPA
+460 
-474 AGHHYDA
+474 
-481 VATAP
+481 
-486 TCTERG
+486 
-492 YTTHTCVCGISYTDS
+492 VCGLSYTDS

-544 GRPKISWDA
+544 GRPKISWNA

-560 WVYRSVDGETFDY
+560 WIYRSVDGETFDY
-573 YTRTDKPSFTDGSTS
+573 YARTDKPSFTDGSTS

-594 YAVKAVAVLGERDV
+594 YAVKAVAVLGGRDV

-651 YRSTDGMNFKYYD
+651 YRSTDGVNFKYYD

-918 YRSIDGKNFK
+918 YRSTDGKNFK
-928 CYDTTT
+928 YYDTTT

-1045 SSNTKTAIC
+1045 NSNTKTAIC

-1149 IPNVGDIIFFD
+1149 IPNIGDIIFFD

-1184 TEITVIDGNN
+1184 TKITVIDGNN

>member
-90 AIRCPADAI
+90 AISCPADAI

-107 EIVEKAMEETGVPTQ
+107 EIAEKAMEETGVPTQ

-132 WSGSCSLESDD
+132 WSGSYSLESDD

-275 GRDPKNYAYFLCG
+275 GKDPKNYAYFLCG

-350 ASEDRAIPATGHH
+350 VSENRAIPATGHH

-386 DSYTDSSTDALGH
+386 DSYTDSS
-399 NYGAWEQT
+399 
-407 KAPTCTVKGTEVRIC
+407 
-422 TRCNASE
+422 
-429 TRNVDALG
+429 
-437 HSFIHYAEK
+437 
-446 AATCTTDGWAAYDT
+446 
-460 CSRCGYSTYRQIPA
+460 
-474 AGHHYDA
+474 
-481 VATAP
+481 
-486 TCTERG
+486 
-492 YTTHTCVCGISYTDS
+492 
-507 YTDAVGHNYKAGI
+507 TDAVGHNYKAGI

-544 GRPKISWDA
+544 GRPKISWNA

-573 YTRTDKPSFTDGSTS
+573 YARTDKPSFTDGSTS
-588 IGTTYH
+588 IGTTYY
-594 YAVKAVAVLGERDV
+594 YAVKAVAVLGGRDV

-651 YRSTDGMNFKYYD
+651 YRSTDGVNFKYYD

-825 NYYIYRSTDGKN
+825 KYYIYRSTDGKN

-918 YRSIDGKNFK
+918 YRSTDGKNFK
-928 CYDTTT
+928 YYDTTT

-1045 SSNTKTAIC
+1045 NSNTKTASS

-1149 IPNVGDIIFFD
+1149 IPNIGDIIFFD

-1184 TEITVIDGNN
+1184 TKITVIDGNN

-1288 SYTDSDAKKNTKYYY
+1288 SYTDSGAKKNTKYYY

-1308 YSSNSDMNSA
+1308 YSSNSDLNSA
-1318 LSAAVSIKATK
+1318 RSAAVSIKATK

>member
-132 WSGSCSLESDD
+132 WSGSYSLESDD
-143 EGLHYVFVYDCK
+143 EGRHYVFVYDCK

-350 ASEDRAIPATGHH
+350 VSENRA
-363 YDAVATAPTCTEK
+363 
-376 GYTTHTCACG
+376 
-386 DSYTDSSTDALGH
+386 
-399 NYGAWEQT
+399 
-407 KAPTCTVKGTEVRIC
+407 
-422 TRCNASE
+422 
-429 TRNVDALG
+429 
-437 HSFIHYAEK
+437 
-446 AATCTTDGWAAYDT
+446 
-460 CSRCGYSTYRQIPA
+460 IPA

-492 YTTHTCVCGISYTDS
+492 YTTHTCVCGLSYTDS
-507 YTDAVGHNYKAGI
+507 YTDAAGHNYKAGI

-724 PQLKWSAVTGAE
+724 PQLKWSAVTGAA

-782 GKDVASDFS
+782 GKNVASDFS

-825 NYYIYRSTDGKN
+825 KYYVYRSTDGKN

>member
-40 YKDVVDQKQLFSTLN
+40 YKDVVDQKQLFSALN

-107 EIVEKAMEETGVPTQ
+107 EIAEKAMEETGVPTQ

-132 WSGSCSLESDD
+132 WSGSYSLESDD

-199 VSYDYDNLND
+199 VSYDYDNLDD

-350 ASEDRAIPATGHH
+350 VSENRAIPATGHH

-376 GYTTHTCACG
+376 GYTTHTCA
-386 DSYTDSSTDALGH
+386 
-399 NYGAWEQT
+399 
-407 KAPTCTVKGTEVRIC
+407 
-422 TRCNASE
+422 
-429 TRNVDALG
+429 
-437 HSFIHYAEK
+437 
-446 AATCTTDGWAAYDT
+446 
-460 CSRCGYSTYRQIPA
+460 
-474 AGHHYDA
+474 
-481 VATAP
+481 
-486 TCTERG
+486 
-492 YTTHTCVCGISYTDS
+492 CGISYTDS

-544 GRPKISWDA
+544 GRPKISWNA

-573 YTRTDKPSFTDGSTS
+573 YARTDKPSFTDGSTS
-588 IGTTYH
+588 IGTTYY
-594 YAVKAVAVLGERDV
+594 YAVKAVAVLGGRDV

-625 SVSIY
+625 SVSIS
-630 RASGKPQLK
+630 RVNGKPQLK
-639 WNAVSGAAKYWV
+639 WTAGSGTAKYWV
-651 YRSTDGMNFKYYD
+651 YRSTDGVNFKYYD

-691 VNGKNVASAYNGTK
+691 VNGKNVASADSGTK

-724 PQLKWSAVTGAE
+724 PQLKWSAVTGAA

-782 GKDVASDFS
+782 GKDIASDFS

-825 NYYIYRSTDGKN
+825 KYYIYRSTDGKN

-918 YRSIDGKNFK
+918 YRSTDGKNFK
-928 CYDTTT
+928 YYDTTT

-962 NVVSG
+962 NVASG

-1045 SSNTKTAIC
+1045 NSNTKTAIC

-1184 TEITVIDGNN
+1184 TKITVIDGNN

-1288 SYTDSDAKKNTKYYY
+1288 SYTDSGAKKNTKYYY

>member
-1 MKKRIISCILT
+1 M
-12 VLILASVLPANAFA
+12 LILASVLPANAFA

-55 GAPRL
+55 SAPRL

-107 EIVEKAMEETGVPTQ
+107 EIAEKAMEETGVPTQ

-309 YPMAE
+309 YPMAK

-350 ASEDRAIPATGHH
+350 VSENRAIPATGHH

-386 DSYTDSSTDALGH
+386 L
-399 NYGAWEQT
+399 
-407 KAPTCTVKGTEVRIC
+407 
-422 TRCNASE
+422 
-429 TRNVDALG
+429 
-437 HSFIHYAEK
+437 
-446 AATCTTDGWAAYDT
+446 
-460 CSRCGYSTYRQIPA
+460 
-474 AGHHYDA
+474 
-481 VATAP
+481 
-486 TCTERG
+486 
-492 YTTHTCVCGISYTDS
+492 SYTDS

-520 CTICGALDPE
+520 CTICGALDLE

-544 GRPKISWDA
+544 GRPKISWNA
-553 VNGADKY
+553 INGADKY

-588 IGTTYH
+588 IGTTYY
-594 YAVKAVAVLGERDV
+594 YAVKAVAVLGGRDV

-651 YRSTDGMNFKYYD
+651 YRSTDGVNFKYYD

-691 VNGKNVASAYNGTK
+691 VNGKNVASADSGTK

-825 NYYIYRSTDGKN
+825 KYWIYRSTDGKN

-918 YRSIDGKNFK
+918 YRSTDGKNFK

-962 NVVSG
+962 NVASG

-1045 SSNTKTAIC
+1045 NSNTKTAIC

-1105 WCAAFVSACA
+1105 WCAAFVSACV

-1288 SYTDSDAKKNTKYYY
+1288 SYTDSGAKKNTKYYY

>member
-55 GAPRL
+55 SAPRL

-107 EIVEKAMEETGVPTQ
+107 EIAEKAMEETGVPTQ

-132 WSGSCSLESDD
+132 WSGSYSLESDD

-350 ASEDRAIPATGHH
+350 VSENRAIPATGHH

-386 DSYTDSSTDALGH
+386 DSYTDSS
-399 NYGAWEQT
+399 
-407 KAPTCTVKGTEVRIC
+407 
-422 TRCNASE
+422 
-429 TRNVDALG
+429 
-437 HSFIHYAEK
+437 
-446 AATCTTDGWAAYDT
+446 
-460 CSRCGYSTYRQIPA
+460 
-474 AGHHYDA
+474 
-481 VATAP
+481 
-486 TCTERG
+486 
-492 YTTHTCVCGISYTDS
+492 
-507 YTDAVGHNYKAGI
+507 TDAVGHNYKAGI

-573 YTRTDKPSFTDGSTS
+573 YARTDKPSFTDGSTS
-588 IGTTYH
+588 IGTTYY
-594 YAVKAVAVLGERDV
+594 YAVKAVAVLGRRDV

-651 YRSTDGMNFKYYD
+651 YRSTDGVNFKYYD

-825 NYYIYRSTDGKN
+825 KYYIYRSTDGKN

-918 YRSIDGKNFK
+918 YRSTDGKNFK
-928 CYDTTT
+928 YYDTTT

-1045 SSNTKTAIC
+1045 NSNTKTAIC

-1184 TEITVIDGNN
+1184 TKITVIDGNN

-1288 SYTDSDAKKNTKYYY
+1288 SYTDSGAKKNTKYYY

>member
-1 MKKRIISCILT
+1 M
-12 VLILASVLPANAFA
+12 LILASVLPANAFA

-132 WSGSCSLESDD
+132 WSGSYSLESDD

-199 VSYDYDNLND
+199 VSYDYDNLDD

-288 DSDFAEHTRY
+288 DSDFAGHTRY

-314 TKYVVCP
+314 TKYAVCP

-386 DSYTDSSTDALGH
+386 DSYTDSSTDA
-399 NYGAWEQT
+399 
-407 KAPTCTVKGTEVRIC
+407 
-422 TRCNASE
+422 
-429 TRNVDALG
+429 
-437 HSFIHYAEK
+437 
-446 AATCTTDGWAAYDT
+446 
-460 CSRCGYSTYRQIPA
+460 
-474 AGHHYDA
+474 
-481 VATAP
+481 
-486 TCTERG
+486 
-492 YTTHTCVCGISYTDS
+492 
-507 YTDAVGHNYKAGI
+507 VGHNYKAGI

-544 GRPKISWDA
+544 GRPKISWNA
-553 VNGADKY
+553 VNGTDKY
-560 WVYRSVDGETFDY
+560 WIYRSVDGETFDY
-573 YTRTDKPSFTDGSTS
+573 YARTDKPSFTDGSTS
-588 IGTTYH
+588 IGTTYY
-594 YAVKAVAVLGERDV
+594 YAVKAVAVLGGRDV

-651 YRSTDGMNFKYYD
+651 YRSTDGVNFKYYD
-664 STAKTSYTNTGAL
+664 STTKTSYTNTGAL

-691 VNGKNVASAYNGTK
+691 VNGKNVASADSGTK

-717 IYRVNGK
+717 INRVNGK
-724 PQLKWSAVTGAE
+724 PQLKWSAVTGAA

-782 GKDVASDFS
+782 GKNIASDFS

-825 NYYIYRSTDGKN
+825 KYYIYRSTDGKN

-918 YRSIDGKNFK
+918 YRSTDGKNFK
-928 CYDTTT
+928 YYDTTT

-1045 SSNTKTAIC
+1045 NSNTKTAIC

-1184 TEITVIDGNN
+1184 TKITVIDGNN

-1288 SYTDSDAKKNTKYYY
+1288 SYTDSGAKKNTKYYY

>member
-107 EIVEKAMEETGVPTQ
+107 EIAEKAMEETGVPTQ

-132 WSGSCSLESDD
+132 WSGSYSLESDD

-350 ASEDRAIPATGHH
+350 VSENRAIPATGHH

-386 DSYTDSSTDALGH
+386 L
-399 NYGAWEQT
+399 
-407 KAPTCTVKGTEVRIC
+407 
-422 TRCNASE
+422 
-429 TRNVDALG
+429 
-437 HSFIHYAEK
+437 
-446 AATCTTDGWAAYDT
+446 
-460 CSRCGYSTYRQIPA
+460 
-474 AGHHYDA
+474 
-481 VATAP
+481 
-486 TCTERG
+486 
-492 YTTHTCVCGISYTDS
+492 SYTDS
-507 YTDAVGHNYKAGI
+507 YTDAAGHNYKAGI

-544 GRPKISWDA
+544 GRPKISWNA

-560 WVYRSVDGETFDY
+560 WIYRSVDGETFDY
-573 YTRTDKPSFTDGSTS
+573 YARTDKPSFTDGSTS
-588 IGTTYH
+588 IGTTYY
-594 YAVKAVAVLGERDV
+594 YAVKAVAVLGGRDV

-651 YRSTDGMNFKYYD
+651 YRSTDGVNFKYYD

-691 VNGKNVASAYNGTK
+691 VNGKNVASAYSGTK

-825 NYYIYRSTDGKN
+825 KYYIYRSTDGKN

-888 PAAVNLSISRSYG
+888 PAAVNLSISRSNG

-918 YRSIDGKNFK
+918 YRSTDGKNFK
-928 CYDTTT
+928 YYDTTT

-1045 SSNTKTAIC
+1045 NSNTKTAIC

-1288 SYTDSDAKKNTKYYY
+1288 SYTDSGAKKNTKYYY

>member
-107 EIVEKAMEETGVPTQ
+107 EIAEKAMEETGVPTQ
-122 GDYIRWTYAG
+122 GDYIRWAYAG
-132 WSGSCSLESDD
+132 WSGSYSLESDD

-262 DGVYYNADSTWDA
+262 DGVYYNADATWDA
-275 GRDPKNYAYFLCG
+275 GKDPKNYAYFLCG

-350 ASEDRAIPATGHH
+350 VSENRAIPAT
-363 YDAVATAPTCTEK
+363 
-376 GYTTHTCACG
+376 
-386 DSYTDSSTDALGH
+386 
-399 NYGAWEQT
+399 
-407 KAPTCTVKGTEVRIC
+407 
-422 TRCNASE
+422 
-429 TRNVDALG
+429 
-437 HSFIHYAEK
+437 
-446 AATCTTDGWAAYDT
+446 
-460 CSRCGYSTYRQIPA
+460 
-474 AGHHYDA
+474 GHHYDA

-492 YTTHTCVCGISYTDS
+492 YTTHTCVCGLSYTDS

-544 GRPKISWDA
+544 GRPKISWNA

-573 YTRTDKPSFTDGSTS
+573 YARTDKPSFTDGSTS
-588 IGTTYH
+588 IGTTYY
-594 YAVKAVAVLGERDV
+594 YAVKAVAVLGGRDV
-608 SSGRSTAQSIQ
+608 PSGRSTAQSIQ

-630 RASGKPQLK
+630 RAS
-639 WNAVSGAAKYWV
+639 
-651 YRSTDGMNFKYYD
+651 
-664 STAKTSYTNTGAL
+664 
-677 LGTKYHYRVKAVAV
+677 
-691 VNGKNVASAYNGTK
+691 
-705 SLFTTPAAPGVS
+705 
-717 IYRVNGK
+717 GK

-810 KGKPKLTWKAVKGAD
+810 KGKPKLTWKAVTGAD
-825 NYYIYRSTDGKN
+825 KYYIYRSTDGKN

-918 YRSIDGKNFK
+918 YRSTDGKNFK
-928 CYDTTT
+928 YYDTTT

-962 NVVSG
+962 NVASG

-1288 SYTDSDAKKNTKYYY
+1288 SYTDSGAKKNTKYYY

-1318 LSAAVSIKATK
+1318 RSAAVSIKATK

>member
-107 EIVEKAMEETGVPTQ
+107 EIAEKAMEETGVPTQ

-209 SEYLLKYTAYAAM
+209 SEHLLKYTAYAAM

-298 SEYSTEEFYRL
+298 SEYSTEKFYRL

-350 ASEDRAIPATGHH
+350 VSENRA
-363 YDAVATAPTCTEK
+363 
-376 GYTTHTCACG
+376 
-386 DSYTDSSTDALGH
+386 
-399 NYGAWEQT
+399 
-407 KAPTCTVKGTEVRIC
+407 
-422 TRCNASE
+422 
-429 TRNVDALG
+429 
-437 HSFIHYAEK
+437 
-446 AATCTTDGWAAYDT
+446 
-460 CSRCGYSTYRQIPA
+460 IPA

-544 GRPKISWDA
+544 GRPKISWNA

-560 WVYRSVDGETFDY
+560 WIYRSVDGETFDY
-573 YTRTDKPSFTDGSTS
+573 YARTDKPSFTDGSTS
-588 IGTTYH
+588 IGTTYY
-594 YAVKAVAVLGERDV
+594 YAVKAVAVLGGRDV

-651 YRSTDGMNFKYYD
+651 YRSTDGVNFKYYD

-825 NYYIYRSTDGKN
+825 KYYIYRSTDGKN

-918 YRSIDGKNFK
+918 YRSTDGKNFK

-962 NVVSG
+962 NVASG

-1045 SSNTKTAIC
+1045 NSNTKTAIC

-1184 TEITVIDGNN
+1184 TKITVIDGNN

-1318 LSAAVSIKATK
+1318 RSAAVSIKATK

>member
-12 VLILASVLPANAFA
+12 VLILASVLPANTFA

-132 WSGSCSLESDD
+132 WSGSYSLESDD

-199 VSYDYDNLND
+199 VSYDYDNLDD

-298 SEYSTEEFYRL
+298 SEYSTEEFYCL

-350 ASEDRAIPATGHH
+350 VSEDRAIPATGHH

-386 DSYTDSSTDALGH
+386 L
-399 NYGAWEQT
+399 
-407 KAPTCTVKGTEVRIC
+407 
-422 TRCNASE
+422 
-429 TRNVDALG
+429 
-437 HSFIHYAEK
+437 
-446 AATCTTDGWAAYDT
+446 
-460 CSRCGYSTYRQIPA
+460 
-474 AGHHYDA
+474 
-481 VATAP
+481 
-486 TCTERG
+486 
-492 YTTHTCVCGISYTDS
+492 SYTDS
-507 YTDAVGHNYKAGI
+507 YTDAAGHNYKAGI

-544 GRPKISWDA
+544 GRPKISWNA

-560 WVYRSVDGETFDY
+560 WIYRSVDGETFDY
-573 YTRTDKPSFTDGSTS
+573 YARTDKPSFTDGSTS
-588 IGTTYH
+588 IGTTYY
-594 YAVKAVAVLGERDV
+594 YAVKAVAVLGGRDV

-651 YRSTDGMNFKYYD
+651 YRSTDGVNFKYYD

-691 VNGKNVASAYNGTK
+691 VNGKNVASADSGTK

-724 PQLKWSAVTGAE
+724 PQLKWSAVTGAA

-825 NYYIYRSTDGKN
+825 KYYIYRSTDGKN

-860 YYKVRAVKTIDGND
+860 YYMVRAVKTIDGND

-918 YRSIDGKNFK
+918 YRSTDGKNFK
-928 CYDTTT
+928 YYDTTT

-962 NVVSG
+962 NVASG

-1045 SSNTKTAIC
+1045 NSNTKTAIC

-1184 TEITVIDGNN
+1184 TKITVIDGNN

-1214 GVPKYSGFRSGD
+1214 GVPKYSGFCSGD

-1288 SYTDSDAKKNTKYYY
+1288 SYTDSGAKKNTKYYY

>member
-1 MKKRIISCILT
+1 M
-12 VLILASVLPANAFA
+12 LILASVLPANAFA

-107 EIVEKAMEETGVPTQ
+107 EIAEKAMEETGVPTQ

-132 WSGSCSLESDD
+132 WSGSYSLESDD

-199 VSYDYDNLND
+199 VSYDYDNLDD

-309 YPMAE
+309 YPMAK
-314 TKYVVCP
+314 TKYAVCP

-350 ASEDRAIPATGHH
+350 VSEDRAIPATGHH
-363 YDAVATAPTCTEK
+363 YDAVATAPTCTER

-386 DSYTDSSTDALGH
+386 DSYTDSS
-399 NYGAWEQT
+399 
-407 KAPTCTVKGTEVRIC
+407 
-422 TRCNASE
+422 
-429 TRNVDALG
+429 
-437 HSFIHYAEK
+437 
-446 AATCTTDGWAAYDT
+446 
-460 CSRCGYSTYRQIPA
+460 
-474 AGHHYDA
+474 
-481 VATAP
+481 
-486 TCTERG
+486 
-492 YTTHTCVCGISYTDS
+492 
-507 YTDAVGHNYKAGI
+507 TDAVGHNYKAGI

-544 GRPKISWDA
+544 GRPKISWNA

-560 WVYRSVDGETFDY
+560 WIYRSVDGETFDY
-573 YTRTDKPSFTDGSTS
+573 YARTDKPSFTDGSTS
-588 IGTTYH
+588 IGTTYY
-594 YAVKAVAVLGERDV
+594 YAVKAVAVLGGRDV

-651 YRSTDGMNFKYYD
+651 YRSTDGVNFKYYD
-664 STAKTSYTNTGAL
+664 STTKTSYTNTGAL

-724 PQLKWSAVTGAE
+724 PQLKWSAVTGAA

-918 YRSIDGKNFK
+918 YRSTDGKNFK
-928 CYDTTT
+928 YYDTTT

-1149 IPNVGDIIFFD
+1149 IPNAGDIIFFD

-1184 TEITVIDGNN
+1184 TKITVIDGNN

-1214 GVPKYSGFRSGD
+1214 GVPKYSGFCSGD

-1288 SYTDSDAKKNTKYYY
+1288 SYTDSGAKKNTKYYY

>member
-1 MKKRIISCILT
+1 M
-12 VLILASVLPANAFA
+12 LILASVLPANAFA

-132 WSGSCSLESDD
+132 WSGSYSLESDD

-314 TKYVVCP
+314 KKYAVCP

-350 ASEDRAIPATGHH
+350 VSENRAIPATGHH

-386 DSYTDSSTDALGH
+386 DSYTDS
-399 NYGAWEQT
+399 
-407 KAPTCTVKGTEVRIC
+407 
-422 TRCNASE
+422 
-429 TRNVDALG
+429 
-437 HSFIHYAEK
+437 
-446 AATCTTDGWAAYDT
+446 
-460 CSRCGYSTYRQIPA
+460 
-474 AGHHYDA
+474 
-481 VATAP
+481 
-486 TCTERG
+486 
-492 YTTHTCVCGISYTDS
+492 
-507 YTDAVGHNYKAGI
+507 YTDAAGHNYKAGI

-530 RRPASPQIMITTES
+530 RRPTSPQIMITTES
-544 GRPKISWDA
+544 GRPKISWNA

-573 YTRTDKPSFTDGSTS
+573 YARTDKPSFTDGSTS
-588 IGTTYH
+588 IGTTYY
-594 YAVKAVAVLGERDV
+594 YAVKAVAVLGGRDV
-608 SSGRSTAQSIQ
+608 SSGRSTAQNIQ

-651 YRSTDGMNFKYYD
+651 YRSTDGVNFKYYD

-691 VNGKNVASAYNGTK
+691 VNGKDVASADSGTK
-705 SLFTTPAAPGVS
+705 SLFTTPEAPGVS

-782 GKDVASDFS
+782 GKDIASDFS

-825 NYYIYRSTDGKN
+825 KYWIYRSTDGKN
-837 FKYYNETDEA
+837 FKYYNKTDEA

-918 YRSIDGKNFK
+918 YRSTDGKNFK
-928 CYDTTT
+928 YYDTTT

-1045 SSNTKTAIC
+1045 NSNTKTAIC

-1184 TEITVIDGNN
+1184 TKITVIDGNN

-1288 SYTDSDAKKNTKYYY
+1288 SYTDSGAKKNTKYYY

>member
-107 EIVEKAMEETGVPTQ
+107 EIAEKAMEETGVPTQ

-350 ASEDRAIPATGHH
+350 VSENRAIPATGHH

-376 GYTTHTCACG
+376 GYTTHTC
-386 DSYTDSSTDALGH
+386 
-399 NYGAWEQT
+399 
-407 KAPTCTVKGTEVRIC
+407 
-422 TRCNASE
+422 
-429 TRNVDALG
+429 
-437 HSFIHYAEK
+437 
-446 AATCTTDGWAAYDT
+446 
-460 CSRCGYSTYRQIPA
+460 
-474 AGHHYDA
+474 
-481 VATAP
+481 
-486 TCTERG
+486 
-492 YTTHTCVCGISYTDS
+492 VCGLSYTDS

-544 GRPKISWDA
+544 GRPKISWNA

-560 WVYRSVDGETFDY
+560 WIYRSVDGETFDY
-573 YTRTDKPSFTDGSTS
+573 YARTDKPSFTDGSTS

-594 YAVKAVAVLGERDV
+594 YAVKAVAVLGGRDV

-651 YRSTDGMNFKYYD
+651 YRSTDGVNFKYYD

-825 NYYIYRSTDGKN
+825 KYYIYRSTDGKN

-918 YRSIDGKNFK
+918 YRSTDGKNFK
-928 CYDTTT
+928 YYDTTT

-1045 SSNTKTAIC
+1045 NSNTKTAIC

-1165 YGDNDGFPGHV
+1165 YGDNDGSPGHV

-1184 TEITVIDGNN
+1184 TQITVIDGNN

-1288 SYTDSDAKKNTKYYY
+1288 SYTDSGAKKNTKYYY

>member
-107 EIVEKAMEETGVPTQ
+107 EIAEKAMEETGVPTQ

-132 WSGSCSLESDD
+132 WSGSYSLESDD

-350 ASEDRAIPATGHH
+350 VSENRAIPATGH
-363 YDAVATAPTCTEK
+363 
-376 GYTTHTCACG
+376 
-386 DSYTDSSTDALGH
+386 
-399 NYGAWEQT
+399 N
-407 KAPTCTVKGTEVRIC
+407 
-422 TRCNASE
+422 
-429 TRNVDALG
+429 
-437 HSFIHYAEK
+437 
-446 AATCTTDGWAAYDT
+446 
-460 CSRCGYSTYRQIPA
+460 
-474 AGHHYDA
+474 YDA

-492 YTTHTCVCGISYTDS
+492 YTTHTCVCGLSYTDS
-507 YTDAVGHNYKAGI
+507 YTDAAGHNYKAGI

-544 GRPKISWDA
+544 GRPKISWNA

-573 YTRTDKPSFTDGSTS
+573 YARTDKPSFTDGSTS

-594 YAVKAVAVLGERDV
+594 YAVKAVAVLGGRDV

-651 YRSTDGMNFKYYD
+651 YRSTDGVNFKYYD
-664 STAKTSYTNTGAL
+664 STTKTSYTNTGAL

-691 VNGKNVASAYNGTK
+691 VNGKNVASADSGTK

-724 PQLKWSAVTGAE
+724 PQLKWSAVTGAA

-918 YRSIDGKNFK
+918 YRSTDGKNFK
-928 CYDTTT
+928 YYDTTT

-962 NVVSG
+962 NVASG

-1045 SSNTKTAIC
+1045 NSNTKTAIC

-1184 TEITVIDGNN
+1184 TKITVIDGNN

-1278 FSYLNSTVGT
+1278 FSYLNSTAGT
-1288 SYTDSDAKKNTKYYY
+1288 SYTDSGAKKNTKYYY

-1308 YSSNSDMNSA
+1308 YSSNSDLNSA
-1318 LSAAVSIKATK
+1318 RSAVVSIKATK

>member
-107 EIVEKAMEETGVPTQ
+107 EIAEKAMEETGVPTQ

-132 WSGSCSLESDD
+132 WSGSYSLESDD

-309 YPMAE
+309 YPMAK

-350 ASEDRAIPATGHH
+350 VSENRAIPATGHH

-386 DSYTDSSTDALGH
+386 DSYTDSS
-399 NYGAWEQT
+399 
-407 KAPTCTVKGTEVRIC
+407 
-422 TRCNASE
+422 
-429 TRNVDALG
+429 
-437 HSFIHYAEK
+437 
-446 AATCTTDGWAAYDT
+446 
-460 CSRCGYSTYRQIPA
+460 
-474 AGHHYDA
+474 
-481 VATAP
+481 
-486 TCTERG
+486 
-492 YTTHTCVCGISYTDS
+492 
-507 YTDAVGHNYKAGI
+507 TDAVGHNYKAGI

-544 GRPKISWDA
+544 GRPKISWNA

-560 WVYRSVDGETFDY
+560 WIYRSVDGETFDY
-573 YTRTDKPSFTDGSTS
+573 YARTDKPSFTDGSTS
-588 IGTTYH
+588 IGTTYY
-594 YAVKAVAVLGERDV
+594 YAVKAVAVLGGRDV

-651 YRSTDGMNFKYYD
+651 YRSTDGVNFKYYD

-825 NYYIYRSTDGKN
+825 KYWIYRSTDGKN

-918 YRSIDGKNFK
+918 YRSTDGKNFK
-928 CYDTTT
+928 YYDTTT

-946 TIYCYKVKAV
+946 TTYYYKVKAV

-1045 SSNTKTAIC
+1045 NSNTKTAIC

-1184 TEITVIDGNN
+1184 TKITVIDGNN

-1288 SYTDSDAKKNTKYYY
+1288 SYTDSGAKKNTKYYY

-1318 LSAAVSIKATK
+1318 RSAAVSIKATK

>member
-1 MKKRIISCILT
+1 M
-12 VLILASVLPANAFA
+12 LILASVLPANAFA

-132 WSGSCSLESDD
+132 WSGSYSLESDD

-309 YPMAE
+309 YPMAK

-350 ASEDRAIPATGHH
+350 VSENRAIPATGHH

-386 DSYTDSSTDALGH
+386 L
-399 NYGAWEQT
+399 
-407 KAPTCTVKGTEVRIC
+407 
-422 TRCNASE
+422 
-429 TRNVDALG
+429 
-437 HSFIHYAEK
+437 
-446 AATCTTDGWAAYDT
+446 
-460 CSRCGYSTYRQIPA
+460 
-474 AGHHYDA
+474 
-481 VATAP
+481 
-486 TCTERG
+486 
-492 YTTHTCVCGISYTDS
+492 SYTDS

-544 GRPKISWDA
+544 GRPKISWNA

-560 WVYRSVDGETFDY
+560 WIYRSVDGETFDY
-573 YTRTDKPSFTDGSTS
+573 YARTDKPSFTDGSTS

-594 YAVKAVAVLGERDV
+594 YAVKAVAVLGGRDV

-651 YRSTDGMNFKYYD
+651 YRSTDGVNFKYYD

-691 VNGKNVASAYNGTK
+691 VNGKNVASADSGTK

-825 NYYIYRSTDGKN
+825 KYYVYRSTDGKN

-918 YRSIDGKNFK
+918 YRSTDGKNFK

-1045 SSNTKTAIC
+1045 NLNTKTAIC

-1184 TEITVIDGNN
+1184 TKITVIDGNN

>member
-90 AIRCPADAI
+90 TIRCPADAI

-107 EIVEKAMEETGVPTQ
+107 EIAGKALEETGVPTQ

-132 WSGSCSLESDD
+132 WNGSYSLESDD

-185 YDVICAVYDYICAN
+185 YDIICAVYDYICAN

-250 PGSNHAWNIVAI
+250 PGSDHAWNIVAI

-350 ASEDRAIPATGHH
+350 VSENRA
-363 YDAVATAPTCTEK
+363 
-376 GYTTHTCACG
+376 
-386 DSYTDSSTDALGH
+386 
-399 NYGAWEQT
+399 
-407 KAPTCTVKGTEVRIC
+407 
-422 TRCNASE
+422 
-429 TRNVDALG
+429 
-437 HSFIHYAEK
+437 
-446 AATCTTDGWAAYDT
+446 
-460 CSRCGYSTYRQIPA
+460 IPA

-481 VATAP
+481 VAIAP

-492 YTTHTCVCGISYTDS
+492 YTTHTCACGDSYTDS

-530 RRPASPQIMITTES
+530 CRPASPQIMITTES
-544 GRPKISWDA
+544 GRPKISWKA

-573 YTRTDKPSFTDGSTS
+573 YARTDKPSFTDGSTS
-588 IGTTYH
+588 IGTTYY
-594 YAVKAVAVLGERDV
+594 YAVKAVAVLGGRDV

-625 SVSIY
+625 GVSIY
-630 RASGKPQLK
+630 RASGKPQLR

-651 YRSTDGMNFKYYD
+651 YRSTDGVNFKYYD

-691 VNGKNVASAYNGTK
+691 VNGKNVASAYSGTK

-724 PQLKWSAVTGAE
+724 PRLKWSAVTGAA

-741 RSTDGVNFKYYDST
+741 RSADGVNFKYYDST
-755 TGTSYT
+755 TWTSYT

-772 YKVKAAAVVN
+772 YKVKAVAVVN

-810 KGKPKLTWKAVKGAD
+810 KGKPKLIWKAVTGAD
-825 NYYIYRSTDGKN
+825 KYYVYRSTDGKN
-837 FKYYNETDEA
+837 FKYYNKTDEA

-874 HKSDFSAVRSIQCR
+874 HKSNFSAVRSIQCR

-918 YRSIDGKNFK
+918 YRSTDGKNFK

-962 NVVSG
+962 NVASG
-967 SGSAKSVITALA
+967 SGSAKSVITALT

-1045 SSNTKTAIC
+1045 NSNTKTAIC

-1066 QAKSWL
+1066 QAKLWL

-1134 KLFKKLGAWDENDGR
+1134 KLFKKLGAWNENDGR

-1184 TEITVIDGNN
+1184 TKITVIDGNN

-1226 TRSDYSNAVSV
+1226 TRSDYSNTVSV

-1244 TPSITTSEGKPKLTW
+1244 KPSITTSEGKPKLTW
-1259 SAVPGAAKYWV
+1259 SAVPGAVKYWV

-1288 SYTDSDAKKNTKYYY
+1288 SYTDSGAKKNTKYYY

-1308 YSSNSDMNSA
+1308 YSSNSDLNSA
-1318 LSAAVSIKATK
+1318 RSAAVSIKATK

>member
-132 WSGSCSLESDD
+132 WSGSYSLESDD

-199 VSYDYDNLND
+199 VSYDYDNLDD

-309 YPMAE
+309 YPMAK

-350 ASEDRAIPATGHH
+350 VSENRAIPAT
-363 YDAVATAPTCTEK
+363 
-376 GYTTHTCACG
+376 
-386 DSYTDSSTDALGH
+386 
-399 NYGAWEQT
+399 
-407 KAPTCTVKGTEVRIC
+407 
-422 TRCNASE
+422 
-429 TRNVDALG
+429 
-437 HSFIHYAEK
+437 
-446 AATCTTDGWAAYDT
+446 
-460 CSRCGYSTYRQIPA
+460 
-474 AGHHYDA
+474 GHHYDA

-492 YTTHTCVCGISYTDS
+492 YTTHTCVCGLSYTDS
-507 YTDAVGHNYKAGI
+507 YTDAAGHNYKAGI

-544 GRPKISWDA
+544 GRPKISWNA

-573 YTRTDKPSFTDGSTS
+573 YARTDKPSFTDGSTS
-588 IGTTYH
+588 IGTTYY
-594 YAVKAVAVLGERDV
+594 YAVKAVAVLGGRDV

-651 YRSTDGMNFKYYD
+651 YRSTDGVNFKYYD

-691 VNGKNVASAYNGTK
+691 VNGKNVASADSGTK

-724 PQLKWSAVTGAE
+724 PQLKWSAVTGAA

-918 YRSIDGKNFK
+918 YRSTDGKNFK

-967 SGSAKSVITALA
+967 SGSAKSVITALE

-1184 TEITVIDGNN
+1184 TKITVIDGNN

-1288 SYTDSDAKKNTKYYY
+1288 SYTDSGAKKNTKYYY

>member
-132 WSGSCSLESDD
+132 WSGSYSLESDD

-199 VSYDYDNLND
+199 VSYDYDNLDD

-350 ASEDRAIPATGHH
+350 VSENRAIPATGH
-363 YDAVATAPTCTEK
+363 
-376 GYTTHTCACG
+376 
-386 DSYTDSSTDALGH
+386 
-399 NYGAWEQT
+399 N
-407 KAPTCTVKGTEVRIC
+407 
-422 TRCNASE
+422 
-429 TRNVDALG
+429 
-437 HSFIHYAEK
+437 
-446 AATCTTDGWAAYDT
+446 
-460 CSRCGYSTYRQIPA
+460 
-474 AGHHYDA
+474 YDA

-492 YTTHTCVCGISYTDS
+492 YTTHTCVCGLSYTDS

-544 GRPKISWDA
+544 GRPKISWNA

-573 YTRTDKPSFTDGSTS
+573 YARTDKPSFTDGSTS
-588 IGTTYH
+588 IGTTYY
-594 YAVKAVAVLGERDV
+594 YAVKAVAVLGGRDV
-608 SSGRSTAQSIQ
+608 PSGRSTAQSIQ

-651 YRSTDGMNFKYYD
+651 YRSTDGVNFKYYD
-664 STAKTSYTNTGAL
+664 STANTSYTNTGVL

-691 VNGKNVASAYNGTK
+691 VNGKNVASADSGTK

-724 PQLKWSAVTGAE
+724 PQLKWSAVTGAA

-782 GKDVASDFS
+782 GKNVASDFS

-918 YRSIDGKNFK
+918 YRSTDGKNFK
-928 CYDTTT
+928 YYDTTT

-1045 SSNTKTAIC
+1045 NSNTKTASC

-1184 TEITVIDGNN
+1184 TKITVIDGNN

-1288 SYTDSDAKKNTKYYY
+1288 SYTDSGAKKNTKYYY